1 VSLVFVY
8 LALGSNLGDRE
19 ENLKNAIF
27 NLNDRKILNIC
38 KTSSIFETEPK
49 YVTDQPDFLNMVIEG
64 TTEMDAVGLLNA
76 CKRIE
81 KEMGRN
87 FQAQRFG
94 PRVIDIDILF
104 YGSEII
110 SEKQLTIPHPRIAER
125 RFVLE
130 PLAEIAGE
138 FLHPQLQQTIS
149 HLLNKCRD
157 SGQVHKI
164 KSTHSWIS
172 H

>member
-1 VSLVFVY
+1 MSVISVY

-19 ENLKNAIF
+19 GNLKSAIL
-27 NLNDRKILNIC
+27 NLKDSKVFNIC
-38 KTSSIFETEPK
+38 KTSGIFETEAK
-49 YVTDQPDFLNMVIEG
+49 YIADQPDFLNMVAEG
-64 TTEMDAVGLLNA
+64 STELSAVDLLKY
-76 CKRIE
+76 CKRVE

-87 FQAQRFG
+87 FQEQRFG

-104 YGSEII
+104 YGLEII
-110 SEKQLTIPHPRIAER
+110 SKERLTIPHPRIGER

-130 PLAEIAGE
+130 PLVEIAGE
-138 FLHPQLQQTIS
+138 FVHPTLQLTIS
-149 HLLNKCRD
+149 DLLNKCQDFGR
-157 SGQVHKI
+157 VHKI

>member
-1 VSLVFVY
+1 MSVSSVY
-8 LALGSNLGDRE
+8 LALGSNMGNRE
-19 ENLKNAIF
+19 QNLKTALQ
-27 NLNDRKILNIC
+27 NLNTHKILRVCN
-38 KTSSIFETEPK
+38 TSSVFETEPK
-49 YVTDQPDFLNMVIEG
+49 YITDQPDFLNMVIEG

-87 FQAQRFG
+87 FQEKRFG

-110 SEKQLTIPHPRIAER
+110 SEERLVVPHPKIAER

-138 FLHPQLQQTIS
+138 FVHPQLLRTVS
-149 HLLNKCRD
+149 DLLNKCQD
-157 SGQVHKI
+157 SGRVNKI

>member
-1 VSLVFVY
+1 MSVVSVY
-8 LALGSNLGDRE
+8 LALGSNMGDKE
-19 ENLKNAIF
+19 ENLKSAIL
-27 NLNDRKILNIC
+27 NLNDGKVSNIY
-38 KTSSIFETEPK
+38 KTSSIFVTEPK
-49 YVTDQPDFLNMVIEG
+49 YVTDQPEFLNMVVKG
-64 TTEMDAVGLLNA
+64 TTEMDAIGLLNA

-87 FQAQRFG
+87 FQERRFG
-94 PRVIDIDILF
+94 PRIIDIDILF
-104 YGSEII
+104 YDLEII
-110 SEKQLTIPHPRIAER
+110 SEEQLTIPHPKIAER

-138 FLHPQLQQTIS
+138 FVHPQLQQTLTD
-149 HLLNKCRD
+149 LLNKCQD
-157 SGQVHKI
+157 FGQVHKI

>member
-1 VSLVFVY
+1 MSVSSVY
-8 LALGSNLGDRE
+8 LALGSNMGDRE
-19 ENLKNAIF
+19 QNLKAALQ
-27 NLNDRKILNIC
+27 NLNTNKILRVCN
-38 KTSSIFETEPK
+38 TSSVFETEPK
-49 YVTDQPDFLNMVIEG
+49 YVTKQPDFLNMVIEG
-64 TTEMDAVGLLNA
+64 STELEAIELLNA

-87 FQAQRFG
+87 FQEKRFG
-94 PRVIDIDILF
+94 PRIIDIDILF

-110 SEKQLTIPHPRIAER
+110 GEERLTIPHPKIAER

-130 PLAEIAGE
+130 PLTEIACG
-138 FLHPQLQQTIS
+138 FVHPQLHWKVS
-149 HLLNKCRD
+149 DLLNKCQD
-157 SGQVHKI
+157 SGRVNKI